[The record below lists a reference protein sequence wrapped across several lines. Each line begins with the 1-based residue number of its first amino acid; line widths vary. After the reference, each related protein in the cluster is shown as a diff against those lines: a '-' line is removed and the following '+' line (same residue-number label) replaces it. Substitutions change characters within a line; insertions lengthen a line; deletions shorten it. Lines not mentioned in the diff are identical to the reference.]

1 MDRLSAAPYALLVMY
16 AWDMCD
22 INPRLIPPQ
31 VDPRIAEAGWTVVG
45 FISGSDDI
53 IVSGLGLRSSML
65 GASDDQRSRVCYGYV
80 AQRNVQGQDHY
91 VVAIRGTDGA
101 QEWGDDFD
109 FLMVD
114 HPNPKAGRVD
124 QGFWDIYQ
132 TLQFH
137 GMDAQ
142 PPLALAAAVS
152 QLTKASPALV
162 LGHSLGSALA
172 TYLTLDLNLS
182 GCHSSAC
189 LFASPRT
196 GNLTFVNF
204 FETQVSNYD
213 LFNYARD
220 VVPSVPK
227 CDVLHFSDYYPLVQA
242 KTIPANCS
250 SLQVHDNPLCN
261 HHLICYTALL
271 DPLAYGQAMAAPDCT
286 ADDRKCAACVLPTAA
301 ATGISG
307 QESLRNT
314 QTP

>member
-1 MDRLSAAPYALLVMY
+1 MDRLTAAPYALLVMY

-22 INPRLIPPQ
+22 INPRQIPPQ
-31 VDPRIAEAGWTVVG
+31 VDPRIAEAGWNVVG

-53 IVSGLGLRSSML
+53 IVSGLGLRSAML

-80 AQRNVQGQDHY
+80 AQRNVGGQDQF

-101 QEWGDDFD
+101 QEWGDDLD
-109 FLMVD
+109 FLMIN
-114 HPNPKAGRVD
+114 HPNSKAGLVD
-124 QGFWDIYQ
+124 QGFWDIYK
-132 TLQFH
+132 TLQFQ
-137 GMDAQ
+137 GMDGQ
-142 PPLALAAAVS
+142 PPVTLAAGIS
-152 QLTKASPALV
+152 QLTAANPAMV

-196 GNLTFVNF
+196 GNKTFVDF

-220 VVPSVPK
+220 VVPTVPK
-227 CDVLHFSDYYPLVQA
+227 CDVLHFSDYYPLLQA

-250 SLQVHDNPLCN
+250 IFGIRDNPLCN

-271 DPLAYGQAMAAPDCT
+271 DPSAYQQAMNDPDRT
-286 ADDRKCAACVLPTAA
+286 SDDIKCAQCVLQGSA
-301 ATGISG
+301 
-307 QESLRNT
+307 
-314 QTP
+314 